1 MSKRYPGNFITG
13 NPVAL
18 TQTSNNGVW
27 DLADQYQAHTTG
39 TWQEVDGI
47 HEIGRSLRFRQPVSA
62 YLERTPAVSGN
73 RRTWTYST
81 WVKFGSITN
90 GNTFNFGLSPQ
101 YGGDGGNE
109 CQMYLLS
116 SSDGNAIRVYDSGG
130 SAGYFVVRTTT
141 FFRDPNA
148 WYHIVVAVD
157 TTLAAPVE
165 RVKIYVNGVLQPL
178 NIEVQVSQN
187 ALTGWNHTF
196 RHRIGVPGYTTNS
209 SQAHDGYLTEINHID
224 GQALDPSY
232 FGYFD
237 SITNIWQPKRYTGG
251 YGTNGFYLP
260 FSENQTTLNLGRNF
274 VGSNYFTYSE
284 QFDNAA
290 WSKYQS
296 SVSANATT
304 APDGTT
310 TADKLVGSTGTSG
323 DHQVYQSG
331 MVTAIN
337 NGVYTFS
344 CYAKAAERSILRLYI
359 QKRDGSTYAYSD
371 FNLSTGQ
378 IDNTSGPFAGAI
390 PTITSV
396 GNGWYRCAI
405 TLDIG
410 TGAGGVNAIVS
421 YATATGETAGY
432 GLFIW
437 GAQINLGSTV
447 DPYIPTVASNKNN
460 DWTVNNISLTAGTTY
475 DSAVDSP
482 VNVFTTANDVGGVV
496 PGNYCTLNP
505 LQGYM
510 NQQYYQAGTSV
521 SNANLTFYD
530 LGNGGNNNYCFG
542 TMAFSTGKW
551 YWEVTPTAGA
561 QYLTTGVSFRTD
573 QTWYT
578 GTIGGQGI
586 GYGNGSIYSFDST
599 GTTRQSSLTAIS
611 NNQVLGIAVDADNK
625 TIQFYVQG
633 NAIGTAQ
640 SYSAYETKGQG
651 LLVPHATSAN
661 VTGATSVFNFGQRAF
676 AYTPP
681 AGYKSLCTTNMQAM
695 GSSMVGKAA
704 VTPNKWFDINVY
716 GGTGASRNITNSG
729 FQPDLVWIKHR
740 NSAENNNLYDSARG
754 PGLRLESNSA
764 AVEFNYNDRLTS
776 FNNNG
781 FGLGSGYN
789 NTAGT
794 AYAAWQWK
802 QSPIAGLNIVSYTG
816 NGSNNRAISHNL
828 GVVPDMII
836 VKDLSVGYNWDIY
849 HKDLG
854 ISATLIFT
862 SATTR
867 NQSAF
872 GSTAPTSSSF
882 FTQNSYTNTSGS
894 RLIAYVFAKV
904 PGFSDF
910 GLYVGNES
918 SSGTVVHTGF
928 KPKYVLIKSSNV
940 ATQWYQFDSAREPNN
955 EVKFPL
961 FADTAATEA
970 TNSYG
975 LDFLSNGFKIRAP
988 NGYGLNN
995 SGKYIYMA
1003 FAESPFGLNN
1013 RAE

>member
-1 MSKRYPGNFITG
+1 
-13 NPVAL
+13 
-18 TQTSNNGVW
+18 
-27 DLADQYQAHTTG
+27 
-39 TWQEVDGI
+39 
-47 HEIGRSLRFRQPVSA
+47 
-62 YLERTPAVSGN
+62 
-73 RRTWTYST
+73 
-81 WVKFGSITN
+81 
-90 GNTFNFGLSPQ
+90 
-101 YGGDGGNE
+101 
-109 CQMYLLS
+109 
-116 SSDGNAIRVYDSGG
+116 
-130 SAGYFVVRTTT
+130 
-141 FFRDPNA
+141 
-148 WYHIVVAVD
+148 
-157 TTLAAPVE
+157 
-165 RVKIYVNGVLQPL
+165 
-178 NIEVQVSQN
+178 
-187 ALTGWNHTF
+187 
-196 RHRIGVPGYTTNS
+196 
-209 SQAHDGYLTEINHID
+209 
-224 GQALDPSY
+224 
-232 FGYFD
+232 
-237 SITNIWQPKRYTGG
+237 
-251 YGTNGFYLP
+251 
-260 FSENQTTLNLGRNF
+260 
-274 VGSNYFTYSE
+274 
-284 QFDNAA
+284 
-290 WSKYQS
+290 
-296 SVSANATT
+296 
-304 APDGTT
+304 
-310 TADKLVGSTGTSG
+310 
-323 DHQVYQSG
+323 
-331 MVTAIN
+331 
-337 NGVYTFS
+337 
-344 CYAKAAERSILRLYI
+344 
-359 QKRDGSTYAYSD
+359 
-371 FNLSTGQ
+371 
-378 IDNTSGPFAGAI
+378 
-390 PTITSV
+390 
-396 GNGWYRCAI
+396 
-405 TLDIG
+405 
-410 TGAGGVNAIVS
+410 
-421 YATATGETAGY
+421 
-432 GLFIW
+432 
-437 GAQINLGSTV
+437 
-447 DPYIPTVASNKNN
+447 
-460 DWTVNNISLTAGTTY
+460 
-475 DSAVDSP
+475 
-482 VNVFTTANDVGGVV
+482 
-496 PGNYCTLNP
+496 
-505 LQGYM
+505 
-510 NQQYYQAGTSV
+510 
-521 SNANLTFYD
+521 
-530 LGNGGNNNYCFG
+530 
-542 TMAFSTGKW
+542 MAFSTGKW

-599 GTTRQSSLTAIS
+599 STTRQSSLTAIS

-633 NAIGTAQ
+633 TAIGTAQ

-740 NSAENNNLYDSARG
+740 SSAENNNLYDSARG

-764 AVEFNYNDRLTS
+764 AVEFNYNDRLTT

-862 SATTR
+862 SAVTR

-928 KPKYVLIKSSNV
+928 KPRYVLIKSSTV

-970 TNSYG
+970 TNTYG

-995 SGKYIYMA
+995 SGRYIYMA